1 MGYAGVVG
9 AAAGDNDV
17 SASHAPLPT
26 ATRLGLIAC
35 HVCGQVCRSRAA
47 GDAGACPRCGAS
59 LHRRKPNSVARTWAL
74 LLAAIIL
81 YLPANIVPIMRTTS
95 LFSSDDN
102 TILTGVL
109 QLWNAG
115 SPDLAVIVFFA
126 SIMVPVLK
134 FIALG
139 WLLFSVRGKSTR
151 WPRRQRGRL
160 YRLVEALGYWSML
173 DVFVVTLLTGGVQLS
188 PLANVEPL
196 PGVTWFAL
204 VVVLT
209 MLASMSFD
217 PRLIW
222 DDGAQTASD
231 TLEETS

>member
-1 MGYAGVVG
+1 M
-9 AAAGDNDV
+9 
-17 SASHAPLPT
+17 
-26 ATRLGLIAC
+26 
-35 HVCGQVCRSRAA
+35 
-47 GDAGACPRCGAS
+47 
-59 LHRRKPNSVARTWAL
+59 
-74 LLAAIIL
+74 IL

-95 LFSSDDN
+95 LLSSDDN
-102 TILTGVL
+102 TILSGVAE
-109 QLWNAG
+109 LWQVG

-139 WLLFSVRGKSTR
+139 CLLISVRGKPTR
-151 WPRRQRGRL
+151 WPRSQRGKL

-173 DVFVVTLLTGGVQLS
+173 DVFVVTLLTGVVQLS
-188 PLANVEPL
+188 PMASVEPL

-222 DDGAQTASD
+222 DDVPVQKENDSSGDDS
-231 TLEETS
+231 